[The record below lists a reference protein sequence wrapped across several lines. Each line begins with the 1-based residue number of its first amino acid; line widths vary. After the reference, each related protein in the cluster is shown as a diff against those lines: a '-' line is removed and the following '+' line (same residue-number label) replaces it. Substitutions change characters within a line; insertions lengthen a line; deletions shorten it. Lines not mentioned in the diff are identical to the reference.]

1 MLEHL
6 NLMLQ
11 HVSLM
16 LEHVNLIVCSPLGE
30 FRVTLRVDRRANDV
44 RGVCIVYDVSCYPT
58 HRFRASFLRLSLTFD
73 TVCTE
78 ADATQV
84 VHSVPGAGARGRW
97 EALRA

>member
-1 MLEHL
+1 MLHYADA
-6 NLMLQ
+6 
-11 HVSLM
+11 VSM
-16 LEHVNLIVCSPLGE
+16 SQGFPSRGGLGFVVGFLFATSYE
-30 FRVTLRVDRRANDV
+30 
-44 RGVCIVYDVSCYPT
+44 
-58 HRFRASFLRLSLTFD
+58 LRLSLTFD